1 MASGLYSHPSPPLR
15 RARIEERGH
24 ELDCSLAPRGVG
36 LRTTLHYRKWGEFF
50 RVAYASR
57 DIMASLLQAIL
68 STPQVPVS
76 TLGSREKLSVS
87 TSTPQGQTLKSRHDL
102 QNREGRP
109 LCFRGVRFERDQRV
123 FYARSSACPRF
134 TLTHSVIR
142 YYMFQLEK

>member
-87 TSTPQGQTLKSRHDL
+87 TSTPQGQTLKVPP
-102 QNREGRP
+102 RP
-109 LCFRGVRFERDQRV
+109 SKSRGVHLLCADV
-123 FYARSSACPRF
+123 MSPG
-134 TLTHSVIR
+134 LTIR
-142 YYMFQLEK
+142 AWPMGVLGV